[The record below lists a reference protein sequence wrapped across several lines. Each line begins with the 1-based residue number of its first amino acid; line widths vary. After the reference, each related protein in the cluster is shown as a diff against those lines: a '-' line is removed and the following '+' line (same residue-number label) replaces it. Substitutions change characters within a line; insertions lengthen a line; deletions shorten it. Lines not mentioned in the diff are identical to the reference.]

1 MKPVLKALLFACS
14 MLASTAQAQADPA
27 LFQPGLIS
35 DGGVFGLALSPDGN
49 QAFWV
54 QSQGRRIALRIMS
67 SSRVNGVWQTPQIAS
82 FSRDTQWKDID
93 PAISPDG
100 KTLIFQSNRP
110 VPGKPERKGFDI
122 WASSKTADGWG
133 AAYHLGNVINTD
145 ASESSASIAANGN
158 IYFMKENEEAAQQS
172 DLYVSRFIN
181 GAYQT
186 PENLGPPINSKERES
201 NPYVAPDESYLIYF
215 STRPGGYGD
224 VDLYISFRE
233 QGKWTEAVNLG
244 QTINSAA
251 AEFCPLVHQG
261 RIYLSR
267 QVKQG
272 DRFIENIYSFPFD
285 AEQYRSRR

>member
-1 MKPVLKALLFACS
+1 MKSFSIALLFACS
-14 MLASTAQAQADPA
+14 LMASTVHAQQDPA

-35 DGGVFGLALSPDGN
+35 DGGVFALALSPDGQ

-54 QSQGRRIALRIMS
+54 QSQGRRVALRIMS
-67 SSRVNGVWQTPQIAS
+67 SSKLNGVWQTPQVAS

-110 VPGKPERKGFDI
+110 VHGKPERKGFDI
-122 WASSKTADGWG
+122 WASKKTEHGWG
-133 AAYHLGNVINTD
+133 EAYHLGNVINTD

-186 PENLGPPINSKERES
+186 PENLGSPINSKERES
-201 NPYVAPDESYLIYF
+201 NPYIAPDESYLIYF
-215 STRPGGYGD
+215 STKPGGYGD

-233 QGKWTEAVNLG
+233 QDKWTEAVNLG
-244 QTINSAA
+244 QPINSTA
-251 AEFCPLVHQG
+251 AEFCPLIHQG

>member
-1 MKPVLKALLFACS
+1 MKLSLKALLFACYL
-14 MLASTAQAQADPA
+14 LASTAQAQQDPA

-54 QSQGRRIALRIMS
+54 QSQGRREALRIMS
-67 SSRVNGVWQTPQIAS
+67 SSRVNGVWQTPQVAS
-82 FSRDTQWKDID
+82 FSKNTAWKDID

-110 VPGKPERKGFDI
+110 VPGKPERNGFDI
-122 WASSKTADGWG
+122 WAVSKIAEGWG
-133 AAYHLGNVINTD
+133 EAYHLGNVINTD

-158 IYFMKENEEAAQQS
+158 IYFMKNNEDAAQQS

-186 PENLGPPINSKERES
+186 PENLGAPINSIERES
-201 NPYVAPDESYLIYF
+201 NPYIAPDESYLIYF
-215 STRPGGYGD
+215 STKPGGYGD

-244 QTINSAA
+244 QPINSVA

-285 AEQYRSRR
+285 AEQYRTRR